1 VSAPAS
7 GRLDPAPAVSYG
19 EHPDQV
25 ANLHLPNGDG
35 PFPVVVLVHGGFWRY
50 GWDRTLM
57 TPLALDLARRGI
69 AAWNIEYRRVGGD
82 GGWPAT
88 FADVAAAVDALAE
101 RDEPLDLARVAAIG
115 HSAGGHLALWAAAR
129 PGLPEGA
136 PGAAPRVRL
145 TAAVAQAGAVDLHA
159 VAHRGL
165 SNGAA
170 HELLGGRPEDVPERY
185 ELASPARR
193 LPLGV
198 PLLLTH
204 GEDDANVPIEISR
217 EFADAARAA
226 GDDCTLVTVPGGHF
240 EHLDPDS
247 DVFQAVVTWIERTT

>member
-1 VSAPAS
+1 LPPPEAFH
-7 GRLDPAPAVSYG
+7 YG
-19 EHPDQV
+19 DHPSQ
-25 ANLHLPNGDG
+25 LCELSLPEGSG
-35 PFPVVVLVHGGFWRY
+35 PFPVAVLIHGGFWRQRY
-50 GWDRTLM
+50 GHDQQR
-57 TPLALDLARRGI
+57 PLAEYLRGRGW

-88 FADVAAAVDALAE
+88 FDDVAAAIDALAE
-101 RDEPLDLARVAAIG
+101 RDEPLDLARVVAIG

-217 EFADAARAA
+217 EFARAA